1 MKDIGAPREVPTV
14 HPGTEALVQ
23 LIFAFLSGAARE
35 KDPRQFLG
43 NFLDILFFRASNR
56 IEKRSVMVHDPD
68 EAAKRLSHLSKPRE
82 SISEPR
88 RVQGL
93 KQVLLFVWDDVILNS
108 I

>member
-1 MKDIGAPREVPTV
+1 
-14 HPGTEALVQ
+14 
-23 LIFAFLSGAARE
+23 
-35 KDPRQFLG
+35 
-43 NFLDILFFRASNR
+43 
-56 IEKRSVMVHDPD
+56 MVHDPD

-93 KQVLLFVWDDVILNS
+93 KQVLLFVWDDVILNF